1 MNPTARVEKMRRTME
16 EDGLDGLIL
25 TQPENIRYFSG
36 SSRGGLALIP
46 VEASPILYVYRLDYQ
61 MALDEAVGFRV
72 KYGRNPLKKMLR
84 DMAGMKL
91 RKVGFDQLTLSAYNV
106 LNKALKRVKV
116 VDYNRKVHGLRA
128 VKDEEEISYIREAC
142 RIASKGMEAAY
153 ETLKPGVRE
162 CEVAAAACRAMRM
175 EGSEEDAFPMIV
187 ASGVRSAYPHGG
199 CTRRRI
205 GRGELVVV
213 DLGATYMGYRSDM
226 TRTFVA
232 GEPSGRQVEVWEAV
246 LEAYSKA
253 LENVRDGVPARE
265 VDLTARHVLER
276 RGFGRFFIHSLGHGV
291 GLSVHEHP
299 VLSRYSREKLVKG
312 NVVTCEPAVY
322 IHGFGGVRLE
332 NTVLVSD
339 GRAEELTVFPMDL
352 L

>member
-1 MNPTARVEKMRRTME
+1 MNPTARVEKIRRTME

-36 SSRGGLALIP
+36 FSRGGLALIP
-46 VEASPILYVYRLDYQ
+46 VEANPIIYVYRLDYQ

-72 KYGRNPLKKMLR
+72 KHGRNPLKKMLR
-84 DMAGMKL
+84 DLAGMKL
-91 RKVGFDQLTLSAYNV
+91 RRVGFDQLTLPAYNV
-106 LNKALKRVKV
+106 LNRTLKRVRV
-116 VDYNRKVHGLRA
+116 VDYDRRIHGLRA
-128 VKDEEEISYIREAC
+128 VKDEEEVSYIREAC

-153 ETLKPGVRE
+153 EALKPGVRE
-162 CEVAAAACRAMRM
+162 CEVAAAACKAMRM
-175 EGSEEDAFPMIV
+175 EGSEEDAFPIIV
-187 ASGVRSAYPHGG
+187 ASGARSAYPHGG

-205 GRGELVVV
+205 RRGELVVV
-213 DLGATYMGYRSDM
+213 DLGATYMGYKSDM

-232 GEPSGRQVEVWEAV
+232 GEASDRQMEVWEAV

-253 LENVRDGVPARE
+253 LKNVRDGVPARE

-291 GLSVHEHP
+291 GLSVHERP
-299 VLSRYSREKLVKG
+299 VLSRYSRERLVRG

-332 NTVLVSD
+332 NTVLVSEV
-339 GRAEELTVFPMDL
+339 GAEELTMFSMDL

>member
-1 MNPTARVEKMRRTME
+1 MNPTARVEKIRRTME

-36 SSRGGLALIP
+36 FSRGGLALIP
-46 VEASPILYVYRLDYQ
+46 VEANPIIYVYRLDYQ

-72 KYGRNPLKKMLR
+72 KHGRNPLKKMLR
-84 DMAGMKL
+84 DLAGMKL
-91 RKVGFDQLTLSAYNV
+91 RRVGFDQLTLPAYNV
-106 LNKALKRVKV
+106 LNRTLKRVRV
-116 VDYNRKVHGLRA
+116 VDYDRRIHGLRA
-128 VKDEEEISYIREAC
+128 VKDEEEVSYIREAC

-153 ETLKPGVRE
+153 EALKPGVRE
-162 CEVAAAACRAMRM
+162 CEVAAAACKAMRM
-175 EGSEEDAFPMIV
+175 EGSEEDAFPIIV
-187 ASGVRSAYPHGG
+187 ASGARSAYPHGG

-205 GRGELVVV
+205 RRGELVVV
-213 DLGATYMGYRSDM
+213 DLGATYMGYKSDM

-232 GEPSGRQVEVWEAV
+232 GEASDRQMEAWEAV

-253 LENVRDGVPARE
+253 LKNVRDGVPARE

-291 GLSVHEHP
+291 GLSVHERP
-299 VLSRYSREKLVKG
+299 VLSRYSRERLVRG

-332 NTVLVSD
+332 NTVLVSE
-339 GRAEELTVFPMDL
+339 GGAEELTMFSMDL